1 MFPSSGA
8 NCFELVTYASHLT
21 SPKHLLCTGRR
32 VRAHD
37 AEVILAHFSLWVDEK
52 AASTDGRG
60 EKHRDKGEGG
70 TQLLFG
76 TLKSSPVFC

>member
-60 EKHRDKGEGG
+60 ENIETREKEE
-70 TQLLFG
+70 L
-76 TLKSSPVFC
+76 SSSLVP